1 MFESEGS
8 ARTNRQNRKL
18 TATLATV
25 AGYVNSSGFVL
36 IGSFTSHVTG
46 NVGRFANDLALGN
59 GPAAL
64 SAAMVAS
71 SFFAGAFLS
80 SMAIESHPLGVP
92 TRTYAGLLLVEAGIL
107 AAFLLLFGTL
117 APVDAGGHVVL
128 AMLLC
133 LAMGLQNSLVTRL
146 SGAVVRTTHLTGAV
160 TDLGI
165 EAARWFRHW
174 RFAAEEQL
182 KMNLTVGDDRGE
194 PPSHARA
201 SLLIMLIL
209 AFIAGSSLGAAGA
222 VHLGPLAAVVPITAL
237 LAMAIWAL
245 LTPSAGEEPATKA

>member
-1 MFESEGS
+1 MFEAEGS
-8 ARTNRQNRKL
+8 ARTNRQNRRL
-18 TATLATV
+18 TLTLATV

-46 NVGRFANDLALGN
+46 NVGRFANDLALGK
-59 GPAAL
+59 GGAAISAAL
-64 SAAMVAS
+64 LAS
-71 SFFAGAFLS
+71 SFFGGAFLS
-80 SMAIESHPLGVP
+80 SMAIESHPLRVP
-92 TRTYAGLLLVEAGIL
+92 TRTYAGLLLAEAGVL

-117 APVDAGGHVVL
+117 APVDARGHDAL

-174 RFAAEEQL
+174 RFELEPRL
-182 KMNLTVGDDRGE
+182 RLNLTVGDDQGA
-194 PPSHARA
+194 PPSWARA

-209 AFIAGSSLGAAGA
+209 AFIAGSSLGAVGA
-222 VHLGPLAAVVPITAL
+222 VRLGPLAAAAPIAAL
-237 LAMAIWAL
+237 VAMAIWAL